1 MKGGRCLKSAQAG
14 SRVCHIHRN
23 QGTCPHQQENHSDRA
38 ARSSRIPSTARNQNR
53 ATPVA
58 TVPDQRQPARNQ
70 RSATPA
76 SSVPDERQSAH
87 RDRYTEQCRRV
98 RANGQRCGRQTTA
111 INSDFCS
118 EHQRHPSS
126 SRRRNRSVSFSSP
139 PRSHQSRS
147 PARSARILASFA
159 VEDLQA
165 EVLRRIPVSM
175 RSATASVVD
184 DFESLSGEAEDED
197 GEEFFYD

>member
-1 MKGGRCLKSAQAG
+1 MSSPQCEGTTVKGGRCLKGVLEDPGSATSTATK
-14 SRVCHIHRN
+14 V
-23 QGTCPHQQENHSDRA
+23 RA
-38 ARSSRIPSTARNQNR
+38 HTSKRTILTAPPGPAESSGRTPSTARNQNR

-58 TVPDQRQPARNQ
+58 TVPDQCPPAHNQ

-111 INSDFCS
+111 INNDFCTGAS
-118 EHQRHPSS
+118 GPARPLRAAETAACH
-126 SRRRNRSVSFSSP
+126 SP
-139 PRSHQSRS
+139 PLRA
-147 PARSARILASFA
+147 PASSAPRPRSARILASFA

-165 EVLRRIPVSM
+165 EVLRRIPV
-175 RSATASVVD
+175 
-184 DFESLSGEAEDED
+184 
-197 GEEFFYD
+197 